1 MCLENWDFD
10 QWLVF
15 KAAASALI
23 GCFHFLIQV
32 IIKAFFQG
40 PGWDSIVVQVFPRW
54 ILML

>member
-15 KAAASALI
+15 KTAASALI

-32 IIKAFFQG
+32 IIKAFLQG